1 MAVFVHLL
9 SKTYLRLMMKAS
21 VRWGPI
27 AGIAMSILIVGQASA
42 ASWSAPK
49 RINSGDGYAQ
59 GLVMAGNTAV
69 AMYYDGMGA
78 FTRCR
83 VHGGVSW
90 RALVWLTSRAPG
102 TAYDPSIGAYE
113 GF

>member
-78 FTRCR
+78 FTRR
-83 VHGGVSW
+83 SVDGGISW
-90 RALVWLTSRAPG
+90 EPPVPLTSLAPG
-102 TAYDPSIGAYE
+102 TGYDHS
-113 GF
+113 